1 MFFLKKQQFGMSFL
15 FGIKIPLILINI
27 FNRSYELP
35 DDVVYIRFT
44 LKFYYIRTYKY
55 MKNNKKIQI
64 LI

>member
-1 MFFLKKQQFGMSFL
+1 MSFL